1 MKVVVLSG
9 TPRKDGN
16 TQIIMKHVLDYVN
29 QKDVEVKFI
38 NLADDDYEMY
48 RGWGINYNE
57 KTTQAA
63 KDITEAD
70 VWLVG
75 IPVYNSMFSAALK
88 NIFEFVSYKETEGK
102 VAGMAIVAGG
112 MISFGDVQIL
122 FTQLMS
128 YFRVITNP
136 TAVYTPAEN
145 IEDGKIASDED
156 RKSTRLNS
164 SHSSVSRMPSSA

>member
-1 MKVVVLSG
+1 
-9 TPRKDGN
+9 
-16 TQIIMKHVLDYVN
+16 
-29 QKDVEVKFI
+29 
-38 NLADDDYEMY
+38 MY

-57 KTTQAA
+57 KTSQAA

-112 MISFGDVQIL
+112 MISFGDVQTL

-136 TAVYTPAEN
+136 IADYTPAEN
-145 IEDGKIASDED
+145 IEDGKITSDEV
-156 RKSTRLNS
+156 KSRLNEM
-164 SHSSVSRMPSSA
+164 VDKTLELAKKN

>member
-29 QKDVEVKFI
+29 QKNVEVKFI

-57 KTTQAA
+57 KTSQAA
-63 KDITEAD
+63 RDITEAD

-75 IPVYNSMFSAALK
+75 IPVYNSMFSACL
-88 NIFEFVSYKETEGK
+88 
-102 VAGMAIVAGG
+102 
-112 MISFGDVQIL
+112 L
-122 FTQLMS
+122 
-128 YFRVITNP
+128 
-136 TAVYTPAEN
+136 YT
-145 IEDGKIASDED
+145 S
-156 RKSTRLNS
+156 
-164 SHSSVSRMPSSA
+164 PSPRD

>member
-9 TPRKDGN
+9 SPRKDGN

-57 KTTQAA
+57 KTSQAA

-112 MISFGDVQIL
+112 IISFGDVHTL

-136 TAVYTPAEN
+136 IAVYTPAEN
-145 IEDGKIASDED
+145 IEDGKITSDD
-156 RKSTRLNS
+156 VKSRLNEM
-164 SHSSVSRMPSSA
+164 VDKTLELAKKN

>member
-1 MKVVVLSG
+1 
-9 TPRKDGN
+9 
-16 TQIIMKHVLDYVN
+16 MKHVLDYVN

-57 KTTQAA
+57 KTSQAA

-112 MISFGDVQIL
+112 MISFGDVQTL

-136 TAVYTPAEN
+136 TVVYSTGEA
-145 IEDGKIASDED
+145 IEDGKISDDEV
-156 RKSTRLNS
+156 KSRLNEM
-164 SHSSVSRMPSSA
+164 VDKTLEIAKKD

>member
-57 KTTQAA
+57 KTSKAA

-112 MISFGDVQIL
+112 MISFGDVQTL

-136 TAVYTPAEN
+136 IAVYTPAEN
-145 IEDGKIASDED
+145 IEDGKITNDD
-156 RKSTRLNS
+156 VKSRLNEM
-164 SHSSVSRMPSSA
+164 VDKTLELAKKN

>member
-1 MKVVVLSG
+1 M
-9 TPRKDGN
+9 N
-16 TQIIMKHVLDYVN
+16 HVLDYVV
-29 QKDVEVKFI
+29 QKGVDVKFI
-38 NLADDDYEMY
+38 NLADDEYEMY

-57 KTTQAA
+57 KTLQAA

-102 VAGMAIVAGG
+102 VAGLAIVAGG
-112 MISFGDVQIL
+112 MISFGDVQTL

-145 IEDGKIASDED
+145 IEDGKITDEEV
-156 RKSTRLNS
+156 KSRLNQM
-164 SHSSVSRMPSSA
+164 VEKTLELAKRN

>member
-1 MKVVVLSG
+1 MCI
-9 TPRKDGN
+9 RDR
-16 TQIIMKHVLDYVN
+16 
-29 QKDVEVKFI
+29 
-38 NLADDDYEMY
+38 Y

-57 KTTQAA
+57 KTSQAA

-112 MISFGDVQIL
+112 MISFGDVQTL

-136 TAVYTPAEN
+136 IAVYTPAEN
-145 IEDGKIASDED
+145 IEDGKITSDEV
-156 RKSTRLNS
+156 KSRLNEM
-164 SHSSVSRMPSSA
+164 VDKTLELAKKN

>member
-1 MKVVVLSG
+1 MVVLSG

-57 KTTQAA
+57 KTSQAA

-112 MISFGDVQIL
+112 MISFGDVQTL

-136 TAVYTPAEN
+136 IAVYTPAEN
-145 IEDGKIASDED
+145 IEDGKITSDD
-156 RKSTRLNS
+156 VKLSLI
-164 SHSSVSRMPSSA
+164 HI